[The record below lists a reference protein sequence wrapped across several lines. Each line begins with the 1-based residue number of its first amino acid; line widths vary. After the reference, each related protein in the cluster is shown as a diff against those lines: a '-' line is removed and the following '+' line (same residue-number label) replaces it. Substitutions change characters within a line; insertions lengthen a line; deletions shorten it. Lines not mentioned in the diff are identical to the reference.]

1 MNQSSHSITP
11 TSTRPSRDQLPCC
24 SKTSGHT
31 NNVHHIEPKTCMSAT
46 KIDFARVE
54 TTLRAAGEAAARL
67 TLPLFRTP
75 LSVDN
80 KLASGFD
87 PVTEADKG
95 AETAIRTVIA
105 EAFPD
110 HAIIGEEWG
119 SSGNSRFSWIIDPVD
134 GTRAFIS
141 GAPVWGTL
149 IGFAIDGV
157 AVAGLMSQPFI
168 GEEYLAVP
176 GRSTYRRGT
185 VTEANRT
192 SGQTDLSQSRV
203 FTTTP
208 NLFRQ
213 EYWSKWEAIE
223 RATRLQR
230 FGMDCYGYALLAAGH
245 ADLVIEP
252 ALNTYDIAALVPII
266 REAGGAIACWDGSE
280 PTGGGNVVAAATL
293 QLLEQALELIGR
305 S

>member
-1 MNQSSHSITP
+1 MT
-11 TSTRPSRDQLPCC
+11 T
-24 SKTSGHT
+24 
-31 NNVHHIEPKTCMSAT
+31 
-46 KIDFARVE
+46 IDFAAIE
-54 TTLRAAGEAAARL
+54 ATMLAAARAASAK
-67 TLPLFRTP
+67 TLPLFRTG
-75 LSVDN
+75 LAVDN
-80 KLASGFD
+80 KLDVGFD

-95 AETAIRTVIA
+95 AETAIRAVIA

-119 SSGNSRFSWIIDPVD
+119 TSGQSRYSWIIDPVD

-168 GEEYLAVP
+168 GESFLAVP
-176 GRSTYRRGT
+176 GASRYRRDDT
-185 VTEANRT
+185 LALNRT
-192 SGQTDLSQSRV
+192 SGATALAGARV

-208 NLFRQ
+208 SLFNTP
-213 EYWSKWEAIE
+213 ELAAKWRAIE
-223 RATRLQR
+223 AATRLQR

-245 ADLVIEP
+245 ADLVVEP
-252 ALNTYDIAALVPII
+252 HLNTYDIAALVPII

-280 PTGGGNVVAAATL
+280 PTGGGNVVAAATPE
-293 QLLEQALELIGR
+293 LLDKALALIAT

>member
-1 MNQSSHSITP
+1 MP
-11 TSTRPSRDQLPCC
+11 AST
-24 SKTSGHT
+24 
-31 NNVHHIEPKTCMSAT
+31 
-46 KIDFARVE
+46 IDFARIEAVLHE
-54 TTLRAAGEAAARL
+54 AGAASAQH

-75 LSVDN
+75 LTIDN
-80 KLASGFD
+80 KLDAGFD

-95 AETAIRTVIA
+95 AEIVIRGVIT

-119 SSGNSRFSWIIDPVD
+119 KTGDSRYSWIIDPVD

-168 GEEYLAVP
+168 GEEFLAVP
-176 GRSTYRRGT
+176 GKSAYRRGELVHT
-185 VTEANRT
+185 NQT
-192 SGQTDLSQSRV
+192 SGLTELAAARV

-208 NLFRQ
+208 NLFKG
-213 EYWSKWEAIE
+213 EHWDKWLAVEN
-223 RATRLQR
+223 ATRLQR
-230 FGMDCYGYALLAAGH
+230 FGMDCYGYALLAAGQ

-252 ALNTYDIAALVPII
+252 YLNTYDIAALVPII

-280 PTGGGNVVAAATL
+280 PSGGGNVVAAATPE
-293 QLLEQALELIGR
+293 LLDKALELINR
-305 S
+305 A

>member
-1 MNQSSHSITP
+1 MA
-11 TSTRPSRDQLPCC
+11 STEIDYALVE
-24 SKTSGHT
+24 KT
-31 NNVHHIEPKTCMSAT
+31 
-46 KIDFARVE
+46 
-54 TTLRAAGEAAARL
+54 LLAAADAAAAL
-67 TLPLFRTP
+67 TIPLFRTG
-75 LSVDN
+75 LAVDN

-95 AETAIRTVIA
+95 AETVIRAVIA

-119 SSGNSRFSWIIDPVD
+119 STGDSRYSWIIDPID

-149 IGFAIDGV
+149 IGFAVDGV

-168 GEEYLAVP
+168 GETFAAVP
-176 GRSTYRRGT
+176 GRSTYRRGA
-185 VTEANRT
+185 VSQPNRT
-192 SGQTDLSQSRV
+192 SGATSLTGARV

-208 NLFRQ
+208 KLFDTP
-213 EYWSKWEAIE
+213 ELAAKWQAVES
-223 RATRLQR
+223 ATRLQR

-252 ALNTYDIAALVPII
+252 HLNTYDIAALVPII
-266 REAGGAIACWDGSE
+266 REAGGAMACWDGSD
-280 PTGGGNVVAAATL
+280 PTGGGNVVAAAS
-293 QLLEQALELIGR
+293 QALLEETLALIAR
-305 S
+305 A

>member
-1 MNQSSHSITP
+1 
-11 TSTRPSRDQLPCC
+11 
-24 SKTSGHT
+24 
-31 NNVHHIEPKTCMSAT
+31 MSASE
-46 KIDFARVE
+46 IDFSLVE
-54 TTLRAAGEAAARL
+54 DTLRAAGEAAARL

-75 LSVDN
+75 LAIDN
-80 KLASGFD
+80 KLHAGFD

-95 AETAIRTVIA
+95 AETAIRAVIA

-119 SSGNSRFSWIIDPVD
+119 ATGESRFSWIIDPID

-149 IGFAIDGV
+149 IGFAVDGV

-168 GEEYLAVP
+168 GEEFLAVP
-176 GRSTYRRGT
+176 GRSTYRRGDLHI
-185 VTEANRT
+185 ANRT
-192 SGQTDLSQSRV
+192 SGETGLDGARV

-208 NLFRQ
+208 NLFKG
-213 EYWSKWEAIE
+213 EHWNKWQAIE
-223 RATRLQR
+223 GATRLQR
-230 FGMDCYGYALLAAGH
+230 FGMDCYGYALLAAGQ

-252 ALNTYDIAALVPII
+252 SLNTYDIAALVPII

-280 PTGGGNVVAAATL
+280 PSGGGNVIAAATPE
-293 QLLEQALELIGR
+293 LLERALDVVNR
-305 S
+305 A